1 LAYSGTLFADRDARP
16 NTGSSRQG
24 DEHGHPPRFRAYA
37 SYVRVFIISVV
48 LALVAVLVHY
58 AHISVPLVSSSH
70 VFDVLTVAYV
80 VLLAGVLFRGI

>member
-1 LAYSGTLFADRDARP
+1 MATRRGFELT
-16 NTGSSRQG
+16 
-24 DEHGHPPRFRAYA
+24 PPTF
-37 SYVRVFIISVV
+37 VVFIISVV
-48 LALVAVLVHY
+48 LALVAVLEHY

>member
-1 LAYSGTLFADRDARP
+1 MQGRIPAAVDREMNMATRRGFEL
-16 NTGSSRQG
+16 T
-24 DEHGHPPRFRAYA
+24 PPTF
-37 SYVRVFIISVV
+37 VVFIISVV

>member
-1 LAYSGTLFADRDARP
+1 MATRRSLELT
-16 NTGSSRQG
+16 
-24 DEHGHPPRFRAYA
+24 PPTF
-37 SYVRVFIISVV
+37 VVFIISVI

>member
-1 LAYSGTLFADRDARP
+1 MNMATRRGFELT
-16 NTGSSRQG
+16 
-24 DEHGHPPRFRAYA
+24 PPTF
-37 SYVRVFIISVV
+37 VVFIISVV

>member
-1 LAYSGTLFADRDARP
+1 MNMATRRGFELT
-16 NTGSSRQG
+16 
-24 DEHGHPPRFRAYA
+24 PPSF
-37 SYVRVFIISVV
+37 VIFIVSVI

-58 AHISVPLVSSSH
+58 AHISVPVVSSSH

>member
-1 LAYSGTLFADRDARP
+1 MATRRGFELT
-16 NTGSSRQG
+16 
-24 DEHGHPPRFRAYA
+24 PPTF
-37 SYVRVFIISVV
+37 VVFIISVV